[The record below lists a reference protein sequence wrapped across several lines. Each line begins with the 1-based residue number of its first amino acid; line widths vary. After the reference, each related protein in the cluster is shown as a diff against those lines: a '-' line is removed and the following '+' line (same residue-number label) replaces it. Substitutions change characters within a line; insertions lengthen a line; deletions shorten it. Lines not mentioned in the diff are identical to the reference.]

1 MSNINIA
8 TKKDIVF
15 YNKDNGDVNI
25 ELLLNGETLW
35 VTQKTMAEI
44 FDVNVPAI
52 SKHLNNIY
60 LEGELEKSST
70 VSKME
75 IVQKEGTRSIKRN
88 VEFYNLD
95 AIIAVGYRV
104 NSKKATKFRIWATK
118 ILNSYMTQGF
128 ALDDDR
134 FLKGSKVNLRYF
146 DELQEKIKSIRTSER
161 MTYQKITDIF
171 MNTSIDYDEKS
182 EVAYK
187 FFKIVQNKLH
197 YAITGK
203 TAAELIYERAN
214 SNKLN
219 MGLTNWKEYPN
230 GMIYKYDV
238 SIAKNYLKQDELE
251 KLKDLTNLFLDV
263 AETEAKE
270 QRIMTMDDWIEV
282 ADNLLKYRKKDILND
297 SGKISH
303 ESAIK
308 KANNEYEKYKLKQDM
323 EYISS
328 MDEMY
333 ERYLREYQSK

>member
-1 MSNINIA
+1 MANINIA

-15 YNKDNGDVNI
+15 YSKDNGDVNI

-44 FDVNVPAI
+44 FDVDRTVI
-52 SKHLNNIY
+52 TKHIKNIF
-60 LEGELEKSST
+60 EDNEL
-70 VSKME
+70 
-75 IVQKEGTRSIKRN
+75 IKEQVCAKFAHTANDGKTYN
-88 VEFYNLD
+88 TEFYNLD
-95 AIIAVGYRV
+95 VIISVGYRV

-118 ILNSYMTQGF
+118 ILNSYMTKGF
-128 ALDDDR
+128 ALDEDR
-134 FLKGSKVNLRYF
+134 FLKGSKVNQRYF

-171 MNTSIDYDEKS
+171 INTSIDYNEKS

-238 SIAKNYLKQDELE
+238 SIAKNYLKQDELD

-297 SGKISH
+297 SGKVSH

-333 ERYLREYQSK
+333 ERYLKEYKNK

>member
-118 ILNSYMTQGF
+118 ILNSYMTKGF

>member
-44 FDVNVPAI
+44 FDVDRTVI
-52 SKHLNNIY
+52 TKHIKNIF
-60 LEGELEKSST
+60 EDNEL
-70 VSKME
+70 
-75 IVQKEGTRSIKRN
+75 IKEQVCAKFAHTANDGKTYN
-88 VEFYNLD
+88 TEFYNLD
-95 AIIAVGYRV
+95 VIISVGYRV

-118 ILNSYMTQGF
+118 ILNSYMTKGF

-171 MNTSIDYDEKS
+171 MDTSIDYDEKS

-230 GMIYKYDV
+230 SMIYKYDV

>member
-1 MSNINIA
+1 MSNINIG

-118 ILNSYMTQGF
+118 ILNSYMTKGF

>member
-1 MSNINIA
+1 MANINIA

-15 YNKDNGDVNI
+15 YNKDNGDINI

-44 FDVNVPAI
+44 FDIDRTVI
-52 SKHLNNIY
+52 TKHIKNIF
-60 LEGELEKSST
+60 EDNELIKEQVCAKFAHTAGDGKSYNT
-70 VSKME
+70 
-75 IVQKEGTRSIKRN
+75 
-88 VEFYNLD
+88 EFYNLD
-95 AIIAVGYRV
+95 VIISVGYRV

-118 ILNSYMTQGF
+118 ILNSYMTKGF
-128 ALDDDR
+128 VLDDDR
-134 FLKGSKVNLRYF
+134 FVRGNRVNQKYF
-146 DELQEKIKSIRTSER
+146 DELQERIKAIRTSER

-182 EVAYK
+182 EEAYK

-203 TAAELIYERAN
+203 TAAELIYERAD

-238 SIAKNYLKQDELE
+238 SVAKNYLKQDELE

-270 QRIMTMDDWIEV
+270 QRIMTMGDWVDV
-282 ADNLLKYRKKDILND
+282 ADDLLKYRKKDILQD
-297 SGKISH
+297 SGTVSH
-303 ESAIK
+303 DNAVQ
-308 KANNEYEKYKLKQDM
+308 KANFEYEKYKLKQDM

-333 ERYLREYQSK
+333 ERYLKEYKDK